1 MNYFKVMDKKA
12 KMTLTVIKKVYNKF
26 PETQTFINKAHGE
39 ECCKEN
45 ISVDEEFI
53 SINNNC

>member
-1 MNYFKVMDKKA
+1 MDKKA